1 MIQTPPPVLDVRN
14 LWLSFPGHGGDTT
27 AVAGLSF
34 SVRPGQ
40 AVALVGESGCGKSS
54 TALAIM
60 QLLPD
65 TARFAGEIR
74 LDGRNIVGLPRK
86 ELRAMRGSTAAMI
99 FQEPMTSLN
108 PVHRIGDQIA
118 EALRAHEQLS
128 YKAARARALAL
139 LEQVRIP
146 DAARRLDAY
155 PHQLSGGQRQRVM
168 IAMAISGRPKLLIA
182 DEPTTALDAT
192 IQAQILQLLDELR
205 QELGMGLLLITHDLA
220 LVSRWTEDVVV
231 MHHGEKMEQLPAVD
245 LFSNAHHPYTR
256 GLIGASIR
264 LDRSQHYRKR
274 RLPEIRVVHNPDDTY
289 AFSLEQR
296 EPARLAPPLL
306 DSHPVLAVKNLV
318 VRYDT
323 PRGPFTAVDD
333 VSLRIAPG
341 ETLGLVG
348 ESGSGKSTLSKAV
361 MRLVPAHE
369 GRIVFKGE
377 DIGAFSGKDLRRVR
391 RDMQMV
397 FQDPYGSLNPRHTV
411 GEILEGPLA
420 VHEVDDARERR
431 KRVLDM
437 LDRVGLPARSVN
449 RLPHEF
455 SGGQRQRIGIARA
468 LILNPSLVVCD
479 EPVSALDV
487 SVQSQILNLLVE
499 LKESLN
505 LSYLFISHDLAV
517 VQYISDRVVVMK
529 DAKVVE
535 ENDHLHIW
543 TNPRHDYTRALINA
557 VAREQ

>member
-1 MIQTPPPVLDVRN
+1 MAQTEQPVLDVRN
-14 LWLSFPGHGGDTT
+14 LRLRFPGPGGETT
-27 AVAGLSF
+27 AVSGLSF
-34 SVRPGQ
+34 SVRPGE

-65 TARFAGEIR
+65 TAKLGGEIR
-74 LDGRNIVGLPRK
+74 VDGRDVIGLPRK
-86 ELRAMRGSTAAMI
+86 ELRALRGSKVAMI

-108 PVHRIGDQIA
+108 PVHRVGEQIV
-118 EALRAHEQLS
+118 EALRAHKPLS
-128 YKAARARALAL
+128 REDARERALAL

-146 DAARRLDAY
+146 DAQQRLDAY

-168 IAMAISGRPKLLIA
+168 IAMAIACEPRLLIA

-192 IQAQILQLLDELR
+192 IQAQILQLLDDLRRELN
-205 QELGMGLLLITHDLA
+205 MGLLLITHDLA
-220 LVSRWTEDVVV
+220 LVSRWTENVVV
-231 MHHGEKMEQLPAVD
+231 MHHGEKMEQLAAAD
-245 LFSNAHHPYTR
+245 LFGRAHHPYTR

-264 LDRSQHYRKR
+264 LDRSQHYRTQ
-274 RLPEIRVVHNPDDTY
+274 RLPEIRVVHNADDTY
-289 AFSLEQR
+289 EFLLEKR
-296 EPARLAPPLL
+296 EPIRLPPPDRGGAPVVEV
-306 DSHPVLAVKNLV
+306 HNLA

-333 VSLRIAPG
+333 VSLAIAPG

-348 ESGSGKSTLSKAV
+348 ESGSGKSTLSKAI
-361 MRLVPAHE
+361 MRLVPAHS
-369 GRIVFKGE
+369 GRIVFRGE
-377 DIGAFSGKDLRRVR
+377 DITRIEGKNLRRVR
-391 RDMQMV
+391 RNMQMV

-420 VHEVDDARERR
+420 VHEVNDARERQ
-431 KRVLDM
+431 KRVQRM
-437 LDRVGLPARSVN
+437 LDQVGLPARSAN

-468 LILNPSLVVCD
+468 LMLNPSLVVCD

-517 VQYISDRVVVMK
+517 VQYISDRVIVMK

-535 ENDHLHIW
+535 ENDHLRIW
-543 TNPRHDYTRALINA
+543 THPRHDYTRALISA
-557 VAREQ
+557 AAREA